1 MRKLLLVFIIFFGC
15 KESTTNLLTSSSG
28 NLNEISVALSDELWK
43 GPVGNTLKESFSKP
57 IYGLPQR
64 EPMFSLRHIPIRVF
78 SGFVTKNRTIIKV
91 QKAKKTQT
99 LVQYN
104 KYATPQL
111 VIQFFGPNTKEII
124 KLIKKDS
131 DSMVSLIN
139 KLEINEKQRR
149 IKKSLSKSSDLKTNF
164 KIDLKYPSVY
174 RVAKSKNDFIW
185 LRKDT
190 NSGSLNLMVYDDS
203 SKDQLDNNYINIRDS
218 ISRLHIPGP
227 VDKTSMSVDNGYIV
241 KSIEGVINNIRY
253 KEYRGMWEVTD
264 QFMAGPFI
272 GYEFEDTKNQ
282 RKIYIDGFVYAPS
295 VKKRSYV
302 FELES
307 IIKSIIIN

>member
-241 KSIEGVINNIRY
+241 KSTEGVINNIHY

>member
-1 MRKLLLVFIIFFGC
+1 MKKLLLVFIIFCGC
-15 KESTTNLLTSSSG
+15 KEDNTNLLPTSSG

-43 GPVGNTLKESFSKP
+43 GQVGNTLKESFSKP

-64 EPMFSLRHIPIRVF
+64 EPMFSLRHIPIRIF

-91 QKAKKTQT
+91 QKSKKTQT

-111 VIQFFGPNTKEII
+111 VIQFFGPNAKEII
-124 KLIKKDS
+124 NLIKKDS
-131 DSMVSLIN
+131 DSMISLIN
-139 KLEINEKQRR
+139 KLEVNEKQRR
-149 IKKSLSKSSDLKTNF
+149 IKKSLLKSLDLKTNF
-164 KIDLKYPSVY
+164 KVDLKVPSVY
-174 RVAKSKNDFIW
+174 RVAKSTNDFVW

-203 SKDQLDNNYINIRDS
+203 SKDRQKNNYIKVRDS

-227 VDKTSMSVDNGYIV
+227 VDNTNMNVDKGYIV
-241 KSIEGVINNIRY
+241 KSKEGVINNTRY
-253 KEYRGMWEVTD
+253 KEYRGMWEVKG

-282 RKIYIDGFVYAPS
+282 RKIYVDGFVYAPS
-295 VKKRSYV
+295 LKKRSYI

>member
-15 KESTTNLLTSSSG
+15 KESSTNLLTSSSG

-111 VIQFFGPNTKEII
+111 VIQFFGPNSKEII
-124 KLIKKDS
+124 RLIKKDS

-241 KSIEGVINNIRY
+241 KSTEGVINNIHY

>member
-1 MRKLLLVFIIFFGC
+1 MKKLLIVFIVFCGC
-15 KESTTNLLTSSSG
+15 KDDNTNLLPSSSG

-241 KSIEGVINNIRY
+241 KSIEGVINNIHY

>member
-15 KESTTNLLTSSSG
+15 KESTTNLLPSSSG

-227 VDKTSMSVDNGYIV
+227 VDKTSMSVDKGYIV
-241 KSIEGVINNIRY
+241 KSIEGVINNIHY

>member
-15 KESTTNLLTSSSG
+15 KESTTNLLPSSSG

-241 KSIEGVINNIRY
+241 KSTEGVINNIHY

>member
-241 KSIEGVINNIRY
+241 KSIEGVINNIHY

>member
-1 MRKLLLVFIIFFGC
+1 MRKLLIVFIIFCGC
-15 KESTTNLLTSSSG
+15 KESTTNLLPSSSG

-111 VIQFFGPNTKEII
+111 VIQFFGPNSKEII
-124 KLIKKDS
+124 RLIKKDS

-241 KSIEGVINNIRY
+241 KSTEGVINNIHY

>member
-227 VDKTSMSVDNGYIV
+227 VDKTSMSVDKGYIV
-241 KSIEGVINNIRY
+241 KSIEGVINNIHY

>member
-15 KESTTNLLTSSSG
+15 KESTTNLLPSSSG

-241 KSIEGVINNIRY
+241 KSIEGVINNIHY